1 MFFRKEVCIRWEGK
15 GRKDGGLKNPGTN
28 QLLQEVSSK
37 ERKQLFQDT
46 HDGQRSQ
53 RMKSTSNF
61 CANQRIHVQTT
72 GTMKDRTQGAG
83 ESDRKED
90 GADP

>member
-1 MFFRKEVCIRWEGK
+1 
-15 GRKDGGLKNPGTN
+15 
-28 QLLQEVSSK
+28 
-37 ERKQLFQDT
+37 
-46 HDGQRSQ
+46 
-53 RMKSTSNF
+53 MKSTSNF